1 MNSFMN
7 HSSRNSYDT
16 HDNRYN
22 DDAISALRALGDKT
36 MTKDKRLRFSTIF
49 MFNTTL
55 DTMMMLFA
63 LGGYDCADVFWD
75 RLAPVL
81 KTIFHQCVIH
91 ILVASLT
98 LMALAIRVRL
108 ATSIRVQYDTLM
120 KNCFKDWSQSTFGTA
135 TQ

>member
-22 DDAISALRALGDKT
+22 DDAISTLRALGHKTITIDKI
-36 MTKDKRLRFSTIF
+36 LRFSTTF

-63 LGGYDCADVFWD
+63 LGGYDCAD
-75 RLAPVL
+75 LL
-81 KTIFHQCVIH
+81 YTK
-91 ILVASLT
+91 
-98 LMALAIRVRL
+98 
-108 ATSIRVQYDTLM
+108 
-120 KNCFKDWSQSTFGTA
+120 
-135 TQ
+135 